1 MQDFKKFKKTIRDYH
16 KKHGRH
22 ALPWRKTQDPYKILV
37 SEYMLQQTQV
47 GRVITKYELFMKIFP
62 TFKKLARA
70 NNHDVLKAWQ
80 GLGYNRRAL
89 YLKQT
94 AEIVDKKYNGV
105 LPPSTHILEELPGI
119 GPNTAAAI
127 CAYSF
132 NIPVTFIETN
142 IRRIFIHFFFA
153 HTKRKITDEEILE
166 LVEKTLDR
174 KNPRQWYSALMD
186 YGTYLKSRVE
196 NPNRKSKT
204 YAKQSKFKGSDREI
218 RGKILRLLLNGKSVS
233 QKKLISEL
241 QEKEDRV
248 KKILET
254 LVKDGFISIKKE
266 NVVLTK

>member
-22 ALPWRKTQDPYKILV
+22 ALPWRKTEDPYKILV

-47 GRVITKYELFMKIFP
+47 GRVISKYELFMKVFP
-62 TFKKLARA
+62 TFKKLANADNR
-70 NNHDVLKAWQ
+70 DVLKAWQ

-89 YLKQT
+89 YLKRT
-94 AEIVDKKYNGV
+94 AEIVDEKYNGI
-105 LPPSTHILEELPGI
+105 LPSDLNLLVELPGI

-132 NIPVTFIETN
+132 NIPVVFIETN
-142 IRRIFIHFFFA
+142 IRRIFIHFFFSKI
-153 HTKRKITDEEILE
+153 KRKISDDEILM
-166 LVEKTLDR
+166 LVQKTVDR
-174 KNPRQWYSALMD
+174 KNPRLWYSALMD
-186 YGTYLKSRVE
+186 YGTYLKSQVE

-218 RGKILRLLLNGKSVS
+218 RGKILKLLLEKNTITETG
-233 QKKLISEL
+233 LITTL
-241 QEKEDRV
+241 KEKGNRM

-254 LVKDGFISIKKE
+254 LIRDGFVSVQKGKVRLIK
-266 NVVLTK
+266 